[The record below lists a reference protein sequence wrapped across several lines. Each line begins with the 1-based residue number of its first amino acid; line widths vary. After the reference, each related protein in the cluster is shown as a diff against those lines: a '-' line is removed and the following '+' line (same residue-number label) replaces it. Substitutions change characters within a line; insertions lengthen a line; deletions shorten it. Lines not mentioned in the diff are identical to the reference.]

1 MNGDDLKE
9 ARIFLNMTQ
18 KQLADRF
25 GLSERTIRNY
35 ENGHTDIPITFEMA
49 LRALELEE
57 K

>member
-35 ENGHTDIPITFEMA
+35 ENEHTDIPITFEMA